1 MPVSSSLR
9 VLFAAA
15 ELAPL
20 VRVGGLGEVAGGL
33 TTALRAAGA
42 DVQVVLPDYSRT
54 PLKNEM
60 SETLDVPDW
69 VGGATARTGHLDGFG
84 AVTLVMVDDIERAG
98 PYGDP
103 GGVAYWD
110 NDRRFFRFS
119 AAVAEIA
126 RRTMP
131 DVLHVNDW
139 HTAAALAWAPPEI
152 ATVLSI
158 HNLAYQ
164 GDADRG
170 WLQVFGERSYAYDR
184 RGRCNPLAGGLL
196 LADRV
201 VAVSPQYAAEILQE
215 PLGCGLTDVL
225 GAKHGTGQIV
235 GIVNGIDTNEWN
247 PSGDSLLAA
256 NFSVKSKTGKAAC
269 KAALQQRMG
278 LPLSDGPVFGFVT
291 RLVDQKGI
299 EFVVEASQYL
309 RSMNG
314 QLVVLGSGDRSLA
327 DALHLAAAND
337 PERIAFS
344 EGFNLTLSHEI
355 FAGADCYLMPSR
367 FEPCGLAQM
376 QAMAY
381 GTIPIVTDVGGL
393 HDTVIDNDDDSANG
407 TGFVSRQ
414 VSSAGLVDA
423 MHRAATAFG
432 KKPIWRSI
440 QTRAMTTD
448 WSWAAPTLRY
458 LELYEATAAA
468 KRSEK
473 QLVKPSQVKQ

>member
-1 MPVSSSLR
+1 MR

-42 DVQVVLPDYSRT
+42 EVQVVLPDYSAT
-54 PLKNEM
+54 LLTNE
-60 SETLDVPDW
+60 TNQTITVPEW

-84 AVTLVMVDDIERAG
+84 EVTLIAVDDIERKG

-103 GGVAYWD
+103 GGEAYPD

-119 AAVAEIA
+119 AAVAEMA
-126 RRTMP
+126 RITMP

-139 HTAAALAWAPPEI
+139 HTAAALAWTPPEI

-170 WLQVFGERSYAYDR
+170 WLQVFGDHSYAYDR

-201 VAVSPQYAAEILQE
+201 VAVSPRYAAEILDD
-215 PLGCGLTDVL
+215 PLGCGLTDIL
-225 GAKHGTGQIV
+225 GAKQGSGQLV
-235 GIVNGIDTNEWN
+235 GIVNGIDSNEWN
-247 PSGDSLLAA
+247 PSSDSVLAA
-256 NFSVKSKTGKAAC
+256 NYSVKSKTGKATC
-269 KAALQQRMG
+269 KAALQHRVG
-278 LPLSDGPVFGFVT
+278 LPSSDGPVFGFVT
-291 RLVDQKGI
+291 RLVDQKGV
-299 EFVVEASQYL
+299 EFVIEAAQYL

-314 QLVVLGSGDRSLA
+314 QLVVLGSGDRSLT
-327 DALHLAAAND
+327 DALHAAAAND
-337 PERIAFS
+337 PERVAFA
-344 EGFNLTLSHEI
+344 EGFNLTLSHQI

-381 GTIPIVTDVGGL
+381 GTIPIVTNVGGL
-393 HDTVIDNDDDSANG
+393 HDTVVDNDDDSSNG
-407 TGFVSRQ
+407 TGFVSRA

-423 MHRAATAFG
+423 MHRAIAAFG

-440 QTRAMTTD
+440 QNRGMTAD
-448 WSWAAPTLRY
+448 WSWAAPTGEY
-458 LELYEATAAA
+458 LKLYE
-468 KRSEK
+468 
-473 QLVKPSQVKQ
+473 QVIVENSN